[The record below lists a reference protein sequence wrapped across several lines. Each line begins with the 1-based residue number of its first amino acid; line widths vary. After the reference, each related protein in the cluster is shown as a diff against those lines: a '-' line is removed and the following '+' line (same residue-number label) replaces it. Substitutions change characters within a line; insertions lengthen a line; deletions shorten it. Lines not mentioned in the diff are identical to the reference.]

1 MKITIGWV
9 SGTGTSTIA
18 KMLAEE
24 LSLNKYSGGDMQRM
38 NAADK
43 DMTIEQYDNYL
54 KQHPELDNAIEE
66 RQKIIWETEDNFVL
80 ESRIWWS
87 VIPDAFKIKLHCDLN
102 ERIRRIT
109 TDSKQRIAHKKDN
122 FENTKQKTLAREA
135 TYQLR
140 FNELY
145 GIQDWNADEHFDL
158 VVDASSSTPDEII
171 VIILDAIQNK

>member
-1 MKITIGWV
+1 M

-18 KMLAEE
+18 KMLAERLE
-24 LSLNKYSGGDMQRM
+24 LKKYSGWDMQRM

-43 DMTIEQYDNYL
+43 NMTIEEYDNYL

-66 RQKIIWETEDNFVL
+66 RQKVIWETEDNFVL

-87 VIPDAFKIKLHCDLN
+87 VVPDAFKIKLACELD

-109 TDSKQRIAHKKDN
+109 TDDKQRIAHTKDN
-122 FENTKQKTLAREA
+122 FENTKQKTLAREQ
-135 TYQLR
+135 TYQTR

-145 GIQDWNADEHFDL
+145 AIKDWNADEHFDL
-158 VVDASSSTPDEII
+158 VIDATIAKPDEII
-171 VIILDAIQNK
+171 EKILEVINNK